1 MRYCV
6 TQQHRLS
13 NAHSP
18 FRLVA
23 QTGQEVEWI
32 NRYLDQERVRGVAD
46 STLRSYAHDLLHFLR
61 WWTAAHKTS
70 TITKQALTEST
81 FLDYIRFQVNRNP
94 PPAAASIN
102 RRVGTVERAMRREF
116 PEAARLFAPGFQNWY
131 WRRATV
137 RLFLTYLEAQ
147 YPDVHS
153 LDQLRRDPHI
163 LGWLALLRS
172 QNPPLATI
180 TRANYVIYLRCML
193 EELAWIQQLPALAH
207 LLGRGDVPRKEHHL
221 PRPLTPEQDQLIQRE
236 LLRRNDLLSNALLL
250 LRHTGMRIGECVDLS
265 VDCLRPLGPNQ
276 WAIHVPLGKLK
287 TERWVPVDTMVC
299 QLVERIRSLR
309 PPTAPKAGRLLLFRE
324 RGRKMLV
331 RRIRAALQDVVAA
344 VGISARIV
352 PHQFRHTYGTEML
365 RAGVGFAGVMQL
377 LGHKSPHMTLEYLE
391 ITQQDLQREFQLA
404 RSQPRHL
411 APLPKAA
418 LATSRAGLD
427 GLIDALLAAQYV
439 LEMFSRTLSNSASRS
454 CVGRLSNRLT
464 KIVAQ
469 ARKLHTP

>member
-1 MRYCV
+1 MKRK
-6 TQQHRLS
+6 RLPLPT
-13 NAHSP
+13 HP
-18 FRLVA
+18 LTRFFR
-23 QTGQEVEWI
+23 
-32 NRYLDQERVRGVAD
+32 
-46 STLRSYAHDLLHFLR
+46 
-61 WWTAAHKTS
+61 
-70 TITKQALTEST
+70 
-81 FLDYIRFQVNRNP
+81 
-94 PPAAASIN
+94 PAAESVTTSLGDSSVTAY
-102 RRVGTVERAMRREF
+102 RG
-116 PEAARLFAPGFQNWY
+116 
-131 WRRATV
+131 TV
-137 RLFLTYLEAQ
+137 RLFLTYLGAQ
-147 YPDVHS
+147 YPEVHS
-153 LDQLRRDPHI
+153 LDQLRRDPHF

-180 TRANYVIYLRCML
+180 TRANRVIYLRCML
-193 EELAWIQQLPALAH
+193 EELAWTQQLPALAH

-331 RRIRAALQDVVAA
+331 RRIRAALQDVVAT
-344 VGISARIV
+344 VGIPARIV

-404 RSQPRHL
+404 RAHPRHL
-411 APLPKAA
+411 APSPAVSSASPPRADLP
-418 LATSRAGLD
+418 S
-427 GLIDALLAAQYV
+427 LIDSLKTAQHV
-439 LEMFSRTLSNSASRS
+439 LEMFRRRFGSTGRCHPAKRQRKKVSKFLCQVSQSA
-454 CVGRLSNRLT
+454 
-464 KIVAQ
+464 
-469 ARKLHTP
+469 